1 MKTDP
6 ENFEAL
12 RKLMEFKRHEL
23 PPPGYFNR
31 LPGNIIARIERG
43 DGQLSFW
50 ERISASFTVRPA
62 FAYAF
67 ALAACGALTAS
78 VYSVKTQ
85 SAGVAYQRDQGK
97 GWHTDSSDQNFAKAF
112 DASQGPHVAN
122 WLGNTNPSVASPEL
136 PSLFAVPYQTVP
148 VVYEKR

>member
-6 ENFEAL
+6 ENFEEL
-12 RKLMEFKRHEL
+12 RKLMALKRHEL

-43 DGQLSFW
+43 DGQFGFW

-85 SAGVAYQRDQGK
+85 SAEVAYQRNPGK
-97 GWHTDSSDQNFAKAF
+97 GWHTDSSDQNIAQTF
-112 DASQGPHVAN
+112 DSSQGPHVAN
-122 WLGNTNPSVASPEL
+122 WLGNTNPSTASQAL
-136 PSLFAVPYQTVP
+136 PSLFGVPYQTVP
-148 VVYEKR
+148 VSYEK